1 MDMGTSLRF
10 LETETPWANIAELYV
25 GLMKEAVR
33 KDMKECDCPM
43 RLWDYCIERRAR
55 VNNLTAKDT
64 FKLKGTNAHSAT
76 LGDTGD
82 ISNIC
87 QFKWY
92 EWVYST
98 DEISSFPSSK
108 KELGHCLGP
117 VKGEGS
123 EMAQWVLVSTGKVV
137 PRRTV
142 RPLRVAEIQEA

>member
-1 MDMGTSLRF
+1 
-10 LETETPWANIAELYV
+10 
-25 GLMKEAVR
+25 
-33 KDMKECDCPM
+33 M

-55 VNNLTAKDT
+55 VNNLTAKDA
-64 FKLKGTNAHSAT
+64 FNLKGTNAHSAT

-98 DEISSFPSSK
+98 DNISSFPSSK
-108 KELGHCLGP
+108 EDMGRWLGP
-117 VKGEGS
+117 AKGEGN

-142 RPLRVAEIQEA
+142 RPLRVAEIHNAREEKRRE